1 MQTAMQGIS
10 ILNKL
15 QFGMSVTYGD
25 YNTAHQQSTE
35 TAVLCISIVCWDGS
49 VLCTSGR
56 GKLGPIL
63 TTAEGRKVLVSRS
76 WTACAEWVVLKEKKK
91 RKRHS
96 LTSQRPS
103 RSTSSTDA
111 SGWMS
116 GHWPLYIY
124 VCVCVCVC
132 FMCLWCAL
140 CVCLWYVCVCSVCK
154 HMCACVC
161 ACVWCFVCVRV
172 CVCMCVCVWVGKC
185 MHACVRT
192 SFQAQTCVG
201 DTLVPSW
208 SLPGSLSGNP
218 ARFKISVGCN
228 RNTLP
233 QSHNK
238 PENASK

>member
-1 MQTAMQGIS
+1 MVACCVPAVEGSSGPFSLLQRGERCWYQDPGLHVPNEWYWKRRRKGKGI
-10 ILNKL
+10 
-15 QFGMSVTYGD
+15 
-25 YNTAHQQSTE
+25 
-35 TAVLCISIVCWDGS
+35 
-49 VLCTSGR
+49 
-56 GKLGPIL
+56 
-63 TTAEGRKVLVSRS
+63 
-76 WTACAEWVVLKEKKK
+76 
-91 RKRHS
+91 
-96 LTSQRPS
+96 
-103 RSTSSTDA
+103 
-111 SGWMS
+111 
-116 GHWPLYIY
+116 HWPLKGHQDQLQVLMPLAGWVDTDHYISMC
-124 VCVCVCVC
+124 VCVCVCVLC
-132 FMCLWCAL
+132 VFYCLWCAL